1 LPRVRSLPGVLAVGI
16 SNRLP
21 LAGER
26 SNNWVIPEGQ
36 KTPLAERPIADM
48 RFVNAGFFE
57 TLAIPLERGRLFTEA
72 DKQKVVVVSAK
83 MAARLFPG
91 QNPLNRR
98 FHLGDETSPLLE
110 VVGVVGDLRGNGL
123 QKAPAW
129 TIYLPFWER
138 DRQEM
143 SLAVRTAIDPLGVA
157 TAIRQTIRSVDPEL
171 PVPQF
176 STMNQL
182 MDDSV
187 AHRRFQVR
195 MVALFGGVALLLA
208 SLGVYGVVSYTVAQ
222 RTGELGIRLALGANP
237 KEIGRLVL
245 RQGMTPV
252 IQGLG
257 VGLVVALALGRIIDS
272 LLFGVSAHDPLT
284 IGPVI
289 VLLASVAVF
298 ACWVPARRTMRIDP
312 IQALRYE

>member
-1 LPRVRSLPGVLAVGI
+1 V
-16 SNRLP
+16 
-21 LAGER
+21 
-26 SNNWVIPEGQ
+26 
-36 KTPLAERPIADM
+36 T
-48 RFVNAGFFE
+48 
-57 TLAIPLERGRLFTEA
+57 
-72 DKQKVVVVSAK
+72 
-83 MAARLFPG
+83 
-91 QNPLNRR
+91 
-98 FHLGDETSPLLE
+98 
-110 VVGVVGDLRGNGL
+110 
-123 QKAPAW
+123 
-129 TIYLPFWER
+129 
-138 DRQEM
+138 
-143 SLAVRTAIDPLGVA
+143 
-157 TAIRQTIRSVDPEL
+157 
-171 PVPQF
+171 
-176 STMNQL
+176 
-182 MDDSV
+182 
-187 AHRRFQVR
+187 